1 MRYKGEVEEELKKL
15 NFSKLGIMRPS
26 FLMGNRKEK
35 RFGEKIG
42 IFLFKL
48 LSPLFL
54 GPLRKMRPIQSE
66 KVAKAMIKVSK
77 GEFQQTIFES
87 NEIIE
92 VANN

>member
-1 MRYKGEVEEELKKL
+1 
-15 NFSKLGIMRPS
+15 
-26 FLMGNRKEK
+26 
-35 RFGEKIG
+35 
-42 IFLFKL
+42 
-48 LSPLFL
+48 
-54 GPLRKMRPIQSE
+54 MRPIQSE